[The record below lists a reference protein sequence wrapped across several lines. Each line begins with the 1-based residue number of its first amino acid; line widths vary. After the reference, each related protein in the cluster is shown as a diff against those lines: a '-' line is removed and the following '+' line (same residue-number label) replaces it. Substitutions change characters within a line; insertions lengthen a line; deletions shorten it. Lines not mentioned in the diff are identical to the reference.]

1 MKYYTI
7 DELRKIARQIGI
19 LNETKLKKTELM
31 HEIMASFQKPR
42 NTKKGRPRKS
52 CDLGDLLSLNN
63 NIYTRQTFMNCAF

>member
-19 LNETKLKKTELM
+19 LNETKLKKIELM

-52 CDLGDLLSLNN
+52 CDLGDLLS
-63 NIYTRQTFMNCAF
+63 